1 MLQEEVARRAEVE
14 EKLADAQG
22 DLETADYQL
31 VLLQDGEE
39 HLDNINKLEKRVKEL
54 EEKQKELQKKNKD
67 LQSQLGDQQDQKILL
82 GHLESAN
89 EHRMLSLRDRLEDN
103 VQNLANLTLVAECYR
118 DLANRT
124 LKTWMESDS
133 LRVDELQELLDRL
146 PEKHQRAIRK
156 EDFTLI
162 PSKLRPEK
170 CALGDLLPPVE
181 TEEVLEAH
189 AAISSLYPPFYPEE
203 SKGVL
208 QYKRPRSS
216 E

>member
-1 MLQEEVARRAEVE
+1 
-14 EKLADAQG
+14 
-22 DLETADYQL
+22 
-31 VLLQDGEE
+31 
-39 HLDNINKLEKRVKEL
+39 
-54 EEKQKELQKKNKD
+54 
-67 LQSQLGDQQDQKILL
+67 
-82 GHLESAN
+82 
-89 EHRMLSLRDRLEDN
+89 
-103 VQNLANLTLVAECYR
+103 
-118 DLANRT
+118 
-124 LKTWMESDS
+124 
-133 LRVDELQELLDRL
+133 LLDRL
-146 PEKHQRAIRK
+146 PEKHQHAIRK

>member
-1 MLQEEVARRAEVE
+1 ML
-14 EKLADAQG
+14 
-22 DLETADYQL
+22 
-31 VLLQDGEE
+31 
-39 HLDNINKLEKRVKEL
+39 
-54 EEKQKELQKKNKD
+54 
-67 LQSQLGDQQDQKILL
+67 ILK
-82 GHLESAN
+82 
-89 EHRMLSLRDRLEDN
+89 DRLEDS
-103 VQNLANLTLVAECYR
+103 VQNLTNLTLVAECYH

-133 LRVDELQELLDRL
+133 LRIDELQELLDRL
-146 PEKHQRAIRK
+146 LEKHQCAIRK

-162 PSKLRPEK
+162 PSKLQAEK

-189 AAISSLYPPFYPEE
+189 AAIGSLYPPFYPEE

>member
-1 MLQEEVARRAEVE
+1 MEI
-14 EKLADAQG
+14 
-22 DLETADYQL
+22 ADYQL
-31 VLLQDGEE
+31 VLLQDGEKE
-39 HLDNINKLEKRVKEL
+39 HLDNINNLEKKVKEL

-67 LQSQLGDQQDQKILL
+67 LQSQLEDQQDQKILL

-89 EHRMLSLRDRLEDN
+89 EHRMLSLKDRLEDN
-103 VQNLANLTLVAECYR
+103 VQNLANLILVAECYH

-146 PEKHQRAIRK
+146 PKKHH
-156 EDFTLI
+156 
-162 PSKLRPEK
+162 LRPEQ
-170 CALGDLLPPVE
+170 CASEDLLPPVE
-181 TEEVLEAH
+181 PEEVLEAH

-208 QYKRPRSS
+208 QYKRLRSS

>member
-1 MLQEEVARRAEVE
+1 M
-14 EKLADAQG
+14 D
-22 DLETADYQL
+22 
-31 VLLQDGEE
+31 
-39 HLDNINKLEKRVKEL
+39 
-54 EEKQKELQKKNKD
+54 
-67 LQSQLGDQQDQKILL
+67 DQQDQTILL
-82 GHLESAN
+82 GHIESAN
-89 EHRMLSLRDRLEDN
+89 EHRMLSLKDRLEDN

-189 AAISSLYPPFYPEE
+189 AAISSMYPPFYPEE

>member
-1 MLQEEVARRAEVE
+1 
-14 EKLADAQG
+14 
-22 DLETADYQL
+22 
-31 VLLQDGEE
+31 
-39 HLDNINKLEKRVKEL
+39 
-54 EEKQKELQKKNKD
+54 
-67 LQSQLGDQQDQKILL
+67 
-82 GHLESAN
+82 
-89 EHRMLSLRDRLEDN
+89 MLSLKDRLEDN

-118 DLANRT
+118 DQANRT

-133 LRVDELQELLDRL
+133 LRVDELQELLDCL

-156 EDFTLI
+156 EDFRLI
-162 PSKLRPEK
+162 PSKLCPEK

-189 AAISSLYPPFYPEE
+189 AAISSPYPPFYPEE